1 MTVRTRAA
9 ALLGLVL
16 TALCAALGPAGPAAA
31 HAVVVA
37 TTPQRDEVLGYAP
50 REVLVTFSETI
61 AVVPGRVQ
69 VLAPDGKRINV
80 GEPEVRDRTI
90 RIALRPSDRP
100 LGTYLVSYRVISADS
115 HPVAGSFTFAAGAPS
130 ATPPEPALA
139 ESESPAGVLVP
150 AAKYLGYLGLL
161 LAVGPPLL
169 VATMWPRRRSRRAA
183 TATALCGL
191 GLVAAGTLG
200 TWVGQA
206 AQVVGAPVGQ
216 LSPADLRAVADSDV
230 GVVLAARLALVGL
243 AAALL
248 PAVLRGAGE
257 RSSTGRGLA
266 SRVRGAALAVIGV
279 AGFVTWPLA
288 GHPVASPLPPVSIAL
303 GTLHVAGVTAW
314 LGGLFAL
321 TVFLLRGTH
330 ERVLARIL
338 PAWSRLATL
347 AVAWLVAA
355 GLGQAVIELGRLS
368 ALWGSTYGRLLLAKA
383 ALLAG
388 VLAVA
393 AGQRRLIRRRVAA
406 TRPRWIARA
415 AGVELAVTAVVLAL
429 TAVLVQ
435 TPPGRSV
442 GTAADGVTRE
452 GVAQSLTTD
461 LFTLQFD
468 IYPAVA
474 GTANSLHAYVYTPQA
489 KELPVAEWTV
499 TAALP
504 EAGIEPITVD
514 VFALEPHHGS
524 AEIHFPVAGDWTLRV
539 SARTSEIDRST
550 ATTTVTIR

>member
-1 MTVRTRAA
+1 MTTRARA
-9 ALLGLVL
+9 VALLGLIL
-16 TALCAALGPAGPAAA
+16 ATLCAALGPTSPAAA

-50 REVLVTFSETI
+50 REVLVTFSEPI
-61 AVVPGRVQ
+61 AAVPGRVQ

-80 GEPEVRDRTI
+80 GEPEVRDGTM
-90 RIALRPSDRP
+90 RIGLRAADRP
-100 LGTYLVSYRVISADS
+100 LGTYLVSYRVVSADS
-115 HPVAGSFTFAAGAPS
+115 HPVAGSFTFSSGAPS
-130 ATPPEPALA
+130 ATPPLPADA
-139 ESESPAGVLVP
+139 GTESPAGTLMPVT
-150 AAKYLGYLGLL
+150 KYVGYLGLL

-169 VATMWPRRRSRRAA
+169 TATMWPRRRSRRGA
-183 TATALCGL
+183 TIVALVGL
-191 GLVAAGTLG
+191 GLVAAGTVG

-216 LSPADLRAVADSDV
+216 LSVADLRAVADTDI
-230 GVVLAARLALVGL
+230 GLVLAVRLALVCL

-248 PAVLRGAGE
+248 PAVTRGTAG
-257 RSSTGRGLA
+257 RRWIG
-266 SRVRGAALAVIGV
+266 ALAVTGV
-279 AGFVTWPLA
+279 AGLVTWPIA
-288 GHPVASPLPPVSIAL
+288 GHPVASPVPPVSIVL
-303 GTLHVAGVTAW
+303 TTVHIAGVTVW
-314 LGGLFAL
+314 LGGLLAL

-330 ERVLARIL
+330 ERLLARIL
-338 PAWSRLATL
+338 PAWSRWATL
-347 AVAWLVAA
+347 AVAWLVTAGVLQAA
-355 GLGQAVIELGRLS
+355 IELGRPS
-368 ALWGSTYGRLLLAKA
+368 ALFGSAYGLLLCAKA

-388 VLAVA
+388 ILAVA
-393 AGQRRLIRRRVAA
+393 AGQRRLIRRQVAA
-406 TRPRWIARA
+406 GQPRRVARA

-429 TAVLVQ
+429 TAMLVQ
-435 TPPGRSV
+435 TPPGRTA
-442 GTAADGVTRE
+442 GTAATGVSRE

-468 IYPAVA
+468 VYPAAA
-474 GTANSLHAYVYTPQA
+474 GTTNSLHAYVYTPQA

-504 EAGIEPITVD
+504 AAGIEPITVE

-524 AEIHFPVAGDWTLRV
+524 AEIHFPVAGDWTLRI

>member
-9 ALLGLVL
+9 ALLGLILV
-16 TALCAALGPAGPAAA
+16 ALCAALGSAGPAAA

-80 GEPEVRDRTI
+80 GEPEVRDRTV

-169 VATMWPRRRSRRAA
+169 TATMWPRRRSRRGA
-183 TATALCGL
+183 TVLALGGL

-200 TWVGQA
+200 TWIGQA

-216 LSPADLRAVADSDV
+216 LTPTDLRAVADSDV
-230 GVVLAARLALVGL
+230 GVVLAVRLALVGL

-248 PAVLRGAGE
+248 PAVLRGDSSPAG
-257 RSSTGRGLA
+257 RVAGAGRL
-266 SRVRGAALAVIGV
+266 RGAALAAIGL
-279 AGFVTWPLA
+279 AGLVTWPLA
-288 GHPVASPLPPVSIAL
+288 GHPIASPVPPVSIAL
-303 GTLHVAGVTAW
+303 TTVHIAGVTVW
-314 LGGLFAL
+314 LGGLLTL

-338 PAWSRLATL
+338 PAWSRWATL
-347 AVAWLVAA
+347 AVAWLVTAGVLQAA
-355 GLGQAVIELGRLS
+355 IELGRPS

-393 AGQRRLIRRRVAA
+393 AGQRRLIRHRVAA
-406 TRPRWIARA
+406 SRPRWVARA

-429 TAVLVQ
+429 TAMLVQ
-435 TPPGRSV
+435 TPP
-442 GTAADGVTRE
+442 AAP
-452 GVAQSLTTD
+452 
-461 LFTLQFD
+461 
-468 IYPAVA
+468 PAR
-474 GTANSLHAYVYTPQA
+474 
-489 KELPVAEWTV
+489 LPT
-499 TAALP
+499 
-504 EAGIEPITVD
+504 G
-514 VFALEPHHGS
+514 
-524 AEIHFPVAGDWTLRV
+524 
-539 SARTSEIDRST
+539 
-550 ATTTVTIR
+550 

>member
-1 MTVRTRAA
+1 MAPRTRAA
-9 ALLGLVL
+9 VLLGLIL
-16 TALCAALGPAGPAAA
+16 AALCAALGPAGPVAA

-37 TTPQRDEVLGYAP
+37 TTPLRDEVLGYAP
-50 REVLVTFSETI
+50 REVLVTFSESV

-80 GEPEVRDRTI
+80 GEPEVRDRTM
-90 RIALRPSDRP
+90 RIELRPADRP

-130 ATPPEPALA
+130 ATPPTPPT
-139 ESESPAGVLVP
+139 ESENPAGTLVP

-169 VATMWPRRRSRRAA
+169 AATMWPRRRSRRGA
-183 TATALCGL
+183 TTTALFGL

-206 AQVVGAPVGQ
+206 AQVVGAPLGQ
-216 LSPADLRAVADSDV
+216 LSPADLRAVADSDI
-230 GVVLAARLALVGL
+230 GVLLAVRLALVGL

-248 PAVLRGAGE
+248 PAA
-257 RSSTGRGLA
+257 
-266 SRVRGAALAVIGV
+266 VRGTAGRAGGGALAVVGL
-279 AGFVTWPLA
+279 AGMVTWPLA
-288 GHPVASPLPPVSIAL
+288 GHPVASPLPPVSIVL
-303 GTLHVAGVTAW
+303 GTVHIAGVTVW
-314 LGGLFAL
+314 LGGLLAL

-330 ERVLARIL
+330 QRVLGRIL

-355 GLGQAVIELGRLS
+355 GLGQAAIELGRPS
-368 ALWGSTYGRLLLAKA
+368 ALLGSTYGQLLCAKA

-388 VLAVA
+388 ILGVA
-393 AGQRRLIRRRVAA
+393 AGQRRLIRRQVAA
-406 TRPRWIARA
+406 GRPRRVTRA
-415 AGVELAVTAVVLAL
+415 AGLELAATAAVLAL
-429 TAVLVQ
+429 TAILVQ
-435 TPPGRSV
+435 TPPGRTA

-468 IYPAVA
+468 VYPAVA

-504 EAGIEPITVD
+504 AAGIEPITVQVD
-514 VFALEPHHGS
+514 ALEPHHAS
-524 AEIHFPVAGDWTLRV
+524 AEIHFPVAGDWTLRIT
-539 SARTSEIDRST
+539 ARTSEIDRST

>member
-9 ALLGLVL
+9 ALLGLILV
-16 TALCAALGPAGPAAA
+16 ALCAALGSAGPAAA

-80 GEPEVRDRTI
+80 GEPEVRDRTV

-169 VATMWPRRRSRRAA
+169 TATMWPRRRSRRGA
-183 TATALCGL
+183 TVLALGGL

-200 TWVGQA
+200 TWIGQA

-216 LSPADLRAVADSDV
+216 LTPTDLRAVADSDV
-230 GVVLAARLALVGL
+230 GVVLAVRLALVGL

-248 PAVLRGAGE
+248 PAVLRGDSSPAG
-257 RSSTGRGLA
+257 RVAGAGRL
-266 SRVRGAALAVIGV
+266 RGAALAAIGL
-279 AGFVTWPLA
+279 AGLVTWPLA
-288 GHPVASPLPPVSIAL
+288 GHPIASPVPPVSIAL
-303 GTLHVAGVTAW
+303 TTVHIAGVTVW
-314 LGGLFAL
+314 LGGLLTL

-338 PAWSRLATL
+338 PAWSRWATL
-347 AVAWLVAA
+347 AVAWLVTAGVLQAA
-355 GLGQAVIELGRLS
+355 IELGRPS

-393 AGQRRLIRRRVAA
+393 AGQRRLIRHRVAA
-406 TRPRWIARA
+406 SRPRWVARA

-429 TAVLVQ
+429 TAMLVQ
-435 TPPGRSV
+435 TPPGRAAGS
-442 GTAADGVTRE
+442 AADGVTRE

-474 GTANSLHAYVYTPQA
+474 GTTNSLHAYVYTPQA

-499 TAALP
+499 TAGLP

-524 AEIHFPVAGDWTLRV
+524 AEIHFPVAGDWTLRI